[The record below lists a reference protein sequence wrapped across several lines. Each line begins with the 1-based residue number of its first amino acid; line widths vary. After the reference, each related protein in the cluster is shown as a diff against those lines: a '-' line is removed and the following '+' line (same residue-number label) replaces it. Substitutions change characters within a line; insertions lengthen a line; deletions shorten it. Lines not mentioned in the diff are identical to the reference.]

1 MRFMYSRK
9 LAGSGI
15 SRNLFSQSRSVW
27 LDRGAY
33 PTKEG
38 SSAARVKGDAVRTQI
53 SSKAANR
60 RMQSL
65 SKWNVG
71 DYSGIVE
78 YDGDSRSQL
87 CRRAELET
95 LPLPTTTM
103 AGLQTGCSP
112 RSWWSSRL
120 ANRSTASPL
129 LQPLLPEWGCRPV
142 FLHSRSIRREQRSV
156 RAAQSLRFRAP
167 AVLLDIPARF
177 A

>member
-1 MRFMYSRK
+1 MYSRR
-9 LAGSGI
+9 LAGSGM
-15 SRNLFSQSRSVW
+15 SRNLLSQSRSVW

-33 PTKEG
+33 PTKET
-38 SSAARVKGDAVRTQI
+38 SSAARVKGDVRAQI

-65 SKWNVG
+65 SKWNAG

-78 YDGDSRSQL
+78 YVGTAALGYPSRAKLDSG
-87 CRRAELET
+87 
-95 LPLPTTTM
+95 PPTS
-103 AGLQTGCSP
+103 AKAALRTGCSP

-142 FLHSRSIRREQRSV
+142 FLHSRPIRGEQRSV
-156 RAAQSLRFRAP
+156 RAAQSLRFRAA
-167 AVLLDIPARF
+167 AVL
-177 A
+177 